1 MSNTHITYLVGACC
15 GVFAVAAFVGLVMV
29 PAITAYSRIWE
40 RIAAAFLSLYVL
52 AAFVGVGV
60 LAGAWIWLWV
70 WPRLFP

>member
-15 GVFAVAAFVGLVMV
+15 GVFAFAAFVGLVMV
-29 PAITAYSRIWE
+29 PAISAYTRIWE

-52 AAFVGVGV
+52 AAFVGLGV
-60 LAGAWIWLWV
+60 LAGAWVWLWV

>member
-15 GVFAVAAFVGLVMV
+15 GVFAVGAFVGLVMI
-29 PAITAYSRIWE
+29 PAISAYSRIWE